1 MLSKEY
7 IVLALL
13 KAKSDFFRE
22 YFVTMEE
29 LNHFIHFMQ
38 QEFIKQELEIVIKSN
53 FLDKANF
60 VIVNGIVMV
69 SDHCC
74 YSLDQL
80 SLNADLYHILTDENL
95 LLTFFINLEKDK
107 LKILETRESN
117 LPNPYKHERKLS

>member
-117 LPNPYKHERKLS
+117 FPNPYKHERKLS